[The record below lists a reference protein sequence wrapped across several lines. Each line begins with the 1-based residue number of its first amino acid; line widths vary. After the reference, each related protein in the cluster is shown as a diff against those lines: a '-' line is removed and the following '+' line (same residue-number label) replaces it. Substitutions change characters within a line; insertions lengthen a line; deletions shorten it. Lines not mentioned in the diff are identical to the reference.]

1 MSYILKISSQVICRK
16 EKLLSSFELF
26 PHFCNHSNVNNCKW
40 YVLIN
45 VFLFSSPAIPF
56 TVAQSKVADLT
67 RGNLLVGHALQHDF
81 KVCTRILKIAYVATC
96 SHVVQS
102 IIAQIFAS
110 NI

>member
-1 MSYILKISSQVICRK
+1 M
-16 EKLLSSFELF
+16 
-26 PHFCNHSNVNNCKW
+26 
-40 YVLIN
+40 
-45 VFLFSSPAIPF
+45 
-56 TVAQSKVADLT
+56 AQSKVADLT